1 MENFIEIGKIVKT
14 HGIKGEVRVHNF
26 SDFPEERY
34 APGQNVYLLME
45 GRAPK
50 ELVITSHRQHKK
62 REMLTFEG
70 YTNINEVEEFI
81 GGTLAVP
88 EAELFELEDDE
99 FYMHDIVGLRV
110 FDEEKNE
117 LGKIKEILVSPAHDI
132 WVVERPGKS
141 DLLLPNIES
150 VILDVAVDDDRVIVN
165 VLEGL
170 DTDED

>member
-34 APGQNVYLLME
+34 APGQVVYLLLDDKT
-45 GRAPK
+45 PQ
-50 ELVITSHRQHKK
+50 ELVITSHRQHKN

-70 YTNINEVEEFI
+70 YTNINEIEEFI
-81 GGTLAVP
+81 GGKLVVP
-88 EAELFELEDDE
+88 EENLFELEKDK
-99 FYMHDIVGLRV
+99 FYMHDIVGLQV
-110 FDEEKNE
+110 FDVEKNK
-117 LGKIKEILVSPAHDI
+117 LGEIKEILVSPAHDI
-132 WVVERPGKS
+132 WVVERRGKT

-150 VILDVAVDDDRVIVN
+150 VILDVSLEDERVMVN